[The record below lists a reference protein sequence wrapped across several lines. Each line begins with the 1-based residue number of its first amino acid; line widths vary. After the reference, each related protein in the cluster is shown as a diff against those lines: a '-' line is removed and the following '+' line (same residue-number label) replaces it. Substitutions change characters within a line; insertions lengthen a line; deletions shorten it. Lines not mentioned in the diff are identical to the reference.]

1 MSNVIACIDGS
12 SAAPGVCDAASWAS
26 QRLDCPLSLLHVL
39 DKSEFPTAQ
48 QQNLSGN
55 LGLDTQTHLL
65 TQMVELDEQRNRLAL
80 EQGKLLL
87 NDAQARA
94 SRAGAQ
100 QVSTRQRH
108 GNLVETLTEAQTQQE
123 MRLLVMGR
131 QGEAHDKMSETIG
144 SQLESVIR
152 TVTQPILIALPEFA
166 APERIMVA
174 YDGSVTA
181 NKALT
186 TLINSPLFKGL
197 ACHLVMVNSDT
208 DEHRQTLAE
217 GLHKLESAGFECQSA
232 LLQGDIHQALREYR
246 ETHHIDLLVM
256 GAYGHS
262 RIRQFLVGST
272 TTSMI
277 SRSQIPLLLLR

>member
-12 SAAPGVCDAASWAS
+12 SMAPGVCDAASWAS
-26 QRLDCPLSLLHVL
+26 QQLNCPLSLLHVL
-39 DKSEFPTAQ
+39 DKSEFPTASQ
-48 QQNLSGN
+48 HNLSGN

-65 TQMVELDEQRNRLAL
+65 EKMVELDEQRNRLAL
-80 EQGKLLL
+80 EQGKLML
-87 NDAQARA
+87 NEAQARA

-100 QVSTRQRH
+100 QISTRQRH
-108 GNLVETLTEAQTQQE
+108 GNLVETLTADQND

-152 TVTQPILIALPEFA
+152 TITQPILIALPEFT
-166 APERIMVA
+166 APERIMFA
-174 YDGSVTA
+174 YDGSATA
-181 NKALT
+181 HKALT
-186 TLINSPLFKGL
+186 TLAGSPLFKGL
-197 ACHLVMVNSDT
+197 ACHLVMVNTDT
-208 DEHRQTLAE
+208 DEHRKSLAE
-217 GLHKLESAGFECQSA
+217 GLGVLEAAGFKCESA